1 MDPST
6 IINVLGMGA
15 LGYLVKRVL
24 NSVDELRAL
33 IGRVEKLEDDVDDHE
48 KRIFHIER
56 TYR

>member
-33 IGRVEKLEDDVDDHE
+33 VGRVEKLEDDVDDHE